1 MSKRWA
7 TMAQYGTI
15 SKPKLI
21 ELFGEDKVSW
31 EKTTPKNRYVYFL
44 GSKMKRK
51 ELKAKLRWPILPY
64 PHKEQNGLSTVS
76 N

>member
-1 MSKRWA
+1 
-7 TMAQYGTI
+7 MAQYGTI

-21 ELFGEDKVSW
+21 EMFGENQVTW

-51 ELKAKLRWPILPY
+51 ELRSKLRWPILSY
-64 PHKEQNGLSTVS
+64 PKEQQ
-76 N
+76 